1 MFWHFP
7 FIFVHLAAGHSRSDY
22 PTNSLH
28 TDESGDVLTFFIHVV
43 QLHHHLHI
51 EGGGVEGAASPSIQ
65 IYLHWLWD
73 VHMQKN
79 FMSGTSTCSRRNQI
93 LPPTGYT
100 TLVLR
105 TATPRRPT
113 PPHAPRNHSQLPR
126 HLRPFKQH
134 TLDST
139 GSGSA
144 GSKMS
149 GWISE
154 GFSAEGVSLRVWLR
168 VHVVGFVW
176 VEPHADSTPHW
187 CR

>member
-1 MFWHFP
+1 M
-7 FIFVHLAAGHSRSDY
+7 AAGCDC
-22 PTNSLH
+22 LC
-28 TDESGDVLTFFIHVV
+28 
-43 QLHHHLHI
+43 
-51 EGGGVEGAASPSIQ
+51 
-65 IYLHWLWD
+65 
-73 VHMQKN
+73 VHMQKKPV
-79 FMSGTSTCSRRNQI
+79 SSTYRI
-93 LPPTGYT
+93 HYTGLT
-100 TLVLR
+100 HR
-105 TATPRRPT
+105 HPT
-113 PPHAPRNHSQLPR
+113 PAHAPRNHSQLPR

-176 VEPHADSTPHW
+176 VEPHADSTRTGVAKPASSCSCISCERKSQLHAALNSPP
-187 CR
+187 RVHHEPAVAVL

>member
-1 MFWHFP
+1 M
-7 FIFVHLAAGHSRSDY
+7 
-22 PTNSLH
+22 
-28 TDESGDVLTFFIHVV
+28 TFSIHVV

-105 TATPRRPT
+105 TAAPRPSQPFTAPT
-113 PPHAPRNHSQLPR
+113 PLTTIQTTHTGFYGIGISGIKNVWLD
-126 HLRPFKQH
+126 LRGI
-134 TLDST
+134 L
-139 GSGSA
+139 
-144 GSKMS
+144 
-149 GWISE
+149 
-154 GFSAEGVSLRVWLR
+154 AEGVSLRVWLR